1 MKLVKTLLGVL
12 VATSLLTVA
21 MAATTTVADTTQPD
35 LWNLSLAGS
44 GVTTTTSDSETAFG
58 VNLQL
63 GRAVTMLLPAEIG
76 VRQGINWIS
85 TPDKNAG
92 SWAMDTSLY
101 NDWKLL
107 KVGSLELLAGPHV
120 TLAYGNRSLRW
131 SAGPEAEV
139 RLWMKK
145 DVYLF
150 ARTQYDVDIS
160 DNSWR
165 SQDRLNHFL
174 GVGFTW

>member
-1 MKLVKTLLGVL
+1 MKYIKTMLGMAVAALLM
-12 VATSLLTVA
+12 TSA
-21 MAATTTVADTTQPD
+21 MAATTPVVDTPQPD

-44 GVTTTTSDSETAFG
+44 GTTTTTSDSETAFG

-76 VRQGINWIS
+76 VRQGVNWLS

-101 NDWKLL
+101 NNWKLL
-107 KVGSLELLAGPHV
+107 RVGSVELLAGPHV
-120 TLAYGNRSLRW
+120 TLAYGNRSPRW

-145 DVYLF
+145 DVYTF
-150 ARTQYDVDIS
+150 VRGQYDVDIS
-160 DNSWR
+160 DNSWK
-165 SQDRLNHFL
+165 SQDLVRYVV
-174 GVGFTW
+174 GVGFSF